1 MYKKYRNWMLFTVA
15 GVLALVT
22 AFNLLMDPF
31 LVFGSPLIEGIN
43 ARKPAIVKQQR
54 FAKAYAI
61 RHFRPQAII
70 LGTSRAE
77 QGMDPGHPAFSGL
90 AGYNLGLPGATI
102 YESRRYFEH
111 AVAVRTPEIVVLTL
125 DFFAFNA
132 ERGEATDFSEER
144 LASHPGAPPFYAQD
158 FFKAAL
164 GSKTVIGS
172 KDTVKKQSKL
182 VYRISGFAEPARQI
196 SRDHRKVFMETERAY
211 MKGVWLIG
219 KPGKYEFSNQTRD
232 SFENYRK
239 IIDIAHQRNI
249 RLYLVT
255 SPIHAR
261 MLEAMDTVGLQPK
274 FEEWKRALVKI
285 NAEQALGNSA
295 EAFPLWDFTGYNSI
309 TSESVPDADEEDK
322 RMQWY
327 SEGAHYRAETG
338 DLVLNKVFGLNDRMP
353 PEDFG
358 KLVTADN
365 IDEHLASIR
374 QERVRYLSHHP
385 QDMSEIANIAREL
398 GIEAPSKRLASR

>member
-1 MYKKYRNWMLFTVA
+1 MLFTVA
-15 GVLALVT
+15 AVLALVT
-22 AFNLLMDPF
+22 AFNMLMDPF

-43 ARKPAIVKQQR
+43 ARKPAVAKQQR
-54 FAKAYAI
+54 LAKAYAV

-77 QGMDPGHPAFSGL
+77 QGLDPEHPAFSGL

-111 AVAVRTPEIVVLTL
+111 AVAVRTPEVVVLTL

-132 ERGEATDFSEER
+132 ERDEATDFVEER
-144 LASHPGAPPFYAQD
+144 LASNPGAPPFYAQD
-158 FFKAAL
+158 FVKAAL
-164 GSKTVIGS
+164 GSKTIIGS
-172 KDTVKKQSKL
+172 KDTAKRQSKL

-219 KPGKYEFSNQTRD
+219 KPGKYEFSNDARD
-232 SFENYRK
+232 SFESYRK
-239 IIDIAHQRNI
+239 IIDIAHQKDI

-261 MLEAMDTVGLQPK
+261 MLEVMDTMGLQSK

-285 NAEQALGNSA
+285 NAEQAWANSA

-309 TSESVPDADEEDK
+309 TSESVPGADEEDK

-338 DLVLNKVFGLNDRMP
+338 DLVLNKVFGLKGRMA

-358 KLVTADN
+358 KLVTTDN

-374 QERVRYLSHHP
+374 QERVRYLSRHS

-398 GIEAPSKRLASR
+398 GIDSPSKKLASR